1 MGARVRDVVRDVV
14 AKVAP
19 DEVLLLDQLAPL
31 DEGRVTRLF
40 ERRVRDME
48 SHQAPY
54 ADPHMDPRTDSH
66 PDPHMGSHT
75 DPHMGSHTDPHM
87 GSFECG
93 HVDVTAPVTPV
104 VWLAL
109 DEAAR
114 RTTCLAIDGRSRRRT
129 PLLHHLFRR
138 RSQPPPTI
146 RSLTA
151 TQLDAVRRLVRDH
164 ARSARLGEDAATAL
178 ADAVTSR
185 LSLELTDAS

>member
-48 SHQAPY
+48 SHQSPY
-54 ADPHMDPRTDSH
+54 ADPHMDPRTD
-66 PDPHMGSHT
+66 SHT

-87 GSFECG
+87 GSLECG

-114 RTTCLAIDGRSRRRT
+114 RTACLVIDGRSRRRT
-129 PLLHHLFRR
+129 PLLYHLFRR
-138 RSQPPPTI
+138 RPQPPPTI

-164 ARSARLGEDAATAL
+164 ARSARLGEDAAAAL

>member
-1 MGARVRDVVRDVV
+1 MGAKVRDVVRDVV
-14 AKVAP
+14 AEVAP

-48 SHQAPY
+48 SHPEPY
-54 ADPHMDPRTDSH
+54 AEPHMDPRADSHTDPHMDP
-66 PDPHMGSHT
+66 HT
-75 DPHMGSHTDPHM
+75 DPHMGSL
-87 GSFECG
+87 ECG

-114 RTTCLAIDGRSRRRT
+114 RTTCRAIDGRSRRRT

-138 RSQPPPTI
+138 RPQAPPTI

-164 ARSARLGEDAATAL
+164 ARSARLGEDAAAAL

-185 LSLELTDAS
+185 LSLELTDAG

>member
-48 SHQAPY
+48 SHQSPY

-66 PDPHMGSHT
+66 T
-75 DPHMGSHTDPHM
+75 DPHMGSL
-87 GSFECG
+87 ECG

-114 RTTCLAIDGRSRRRT
+114 RTACLVIDGRSRRRT
-129 PLLHHLFRR
+129 PLLYHLFRR
-138 RSQPPPTI
+138 RPQPPPTI

-164 ARSARLGEDAATAL
+164 ARSARLGEDAAAAL

>member
-1 MGARVRDVVRDVV
+1 MGAKVRDVVRDVV
-14 AKVAP
+14 AEVAP

-48 SHQAPY
+48 SHPAPY
-54 ADPHMDPRTDSH
+54 AEPHVDPRTDSH
-66 PDPHMGSHT
+66 TDLHLDSHT
-75 DPHMGSHTDPHM
+75 DPHMGSL
-87 GSFECG
+87 ECG

-114 RTTCLAIDGRSRRRT
+114 RTTCRAIDGRSRRRT

-138 RSQPPPTI
+138 RRQPLP
-146 RSLTA
+146 
-151 TQLDAVRRLVRDH
+151 
-164 ARSARLGEDAATAL
+164 RSAPSPRPNSTPYAAWCATMPARR
-178 ADAVTSR
+178 DSVRTRRRHSR
-185 LSLELTDAS
+185 MR

>member
-54 ADPHMDPRTDSH
+54 AD
-66 PDPHMGSHT
+66 SHT

-87 GSFECG
+87 GSLECE

-138 RSQPPPTI
+138 RPQPPPTI